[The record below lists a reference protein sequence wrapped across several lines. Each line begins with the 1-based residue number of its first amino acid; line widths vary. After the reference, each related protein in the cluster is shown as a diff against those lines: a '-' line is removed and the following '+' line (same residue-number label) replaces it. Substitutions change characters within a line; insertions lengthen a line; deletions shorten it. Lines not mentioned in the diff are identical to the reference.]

1 VNSKVIRLGIVGCGE
16 VAQVIHL
23 PVLRE
28 LSTRFRV
35 TALCDVSRHV
45 VDAVGERWGVAHRFL
60 DHRDLVASH
69 EVDAVL
75 IANPHPHHCEAA
87 LAAMR
92 AGKHVL
98 IEKPMC
104 ITLAEADALIA
115 EQKRSGVVAQ
125 VGYMRRYAPAFT
137 EAKELVQEL
146 SDIRL
151 ARVHDVLGRN
161 ELIIG
166 QVANIVRPVDL
177 PAATAEELRNLQS
190 TRIAEAIG
198 TAPPAL
204 ENAYALLLGLS
215 SHDISAMREL
225 LGMPERVLYAA
236 CRGRDGRSIS
246 AAFDYGGFVCQ
257 FETGIDLIPRFD
269 AHIEVFTPSRI
280 VRIEYETPYIRN
292 MPGRL
297 VISDVDHL
305 GMARQAT
312 SLAWRDPFSVEWE
325 AFHASVRSGTPPKT
339 SLADAR
345 QDLVLFREM
354 VVSMRANAEAEQ
366 APSHSRAAQ

>member
-1 VNSKVIRLGIVGCGE
+1 MGIVRIGIVGCGE
-16 VAQVIHL
+16 VAQIIHL
-23 PVLRE
+23 PILRE
-28 LSTRFRV
+28 LSALFRV

-45 VDAVGERWGVAHRFL
+45 LETVGERWGVARRFL
-60 DHRDLVASH
+60 DHRDLVACE

-75 IANPHPHHCEAA
+75 VANPHVHHCEAA

-98 IEKPMC
+98 VEKPMC
-104 ITLAEADALIA
+104 ITLAQADALIA
-115 EQKRSGVVAQ
+115 EQTRSAVVAQ

-137 EAKELVQEL
+137 EAKRLVRDL

-151 ARVHDVLGRN
+151 ARVHDVIGRN
-161 ELIIG
+161 ALIIG
-166 QVANIVRPVDL
+166 QVADVVRPVDL
-177 PAATAEELRNLQS
+177 PAAAADELRLAQS
-190 TRIAEAIG
+190 AQIAEAIG
-198 TAPPAL
+198 PAPPAL

-225 LGMPERVLYAA
+225 LGMPDQVLYAA
-236 CRGRDGRSIS
+236 CRNEDGRTIS

-292 MPGRL
+292 MPCRL
-297 VISDVDHL
+297 LVTDVDHL
-305 GMARQAT
+305 GMARTAE

-325 AFHASVRSGTPPKT
+325 AFHASVTKGAAPKT
-339 SLADAR
+339 SLADAG
-345 QDLVLFREM
+345 QDLLLFQEM
-354 VVSMRANAEAEQ
+354 IKAMRAS
-366 APSHSRAAQ
+366 APATCPASRSGAAQ